1 MSLPSDQGW
10 SVPFDHPFYPPLPA
24 HYRQVRFQYVFFSAD
39 PAGVACLLP
48 APLEPSSDG
57 QCVAIGLEVP
67 FCTSY
72 GSFREAVVEQKCLFR
87 GREGWYCSHVWHDGP
102 AGIAAG
108 REIYGTPKI
117 YAALEVGFADRT
129 MFTRAA
135 MGQVPVIALSSTM
148 EEPVAPEAMPALAPS
163 WRLKLIP
170 RADRPG
176 PALKQLIDCAP
187 AVENFQAHA
196 CFRGRGVVKLEA
208 SPLCD
213 VTCLQPVAFGE
224 AFYLEASFS
233 ETFAR
238 IEHDYLAGEP

>member
-10 SVPFDHPFYPPLPA
+10 SVPFDSPFYPPLPA
-24 HYRQVRFQYVFFSAD
+24 HYRHVRFQYVFFQAD
-39 PAGVACLLP
+39 PAGVARLLP
-48 APLEPSSDG
+48 EPLAPSPDG
-57 QCVAIGLEVP
+57 RCVAIGLEVP
-67 FCTSY
+67 FSTHY
-72 GSFREAVVEQKCLFR
+72 GAFREAVVQEKCRF
-87 GREGWYCSHVWHDGP
+87 GDREGWYCSHVWHDGP

-117 YAALEVGFADRT
+117 FAALEVRFPDRT
-129 MFTRAA
+129 MFTCAS
-135 MGQVPVIALSSTM
+135 MGQVPVIAISSTM
-148 EEPVAPEAMPALAPS
+148 EEPITPQEFPSLAPA

-196 CFRGRGVVKLEA
+196 CCRGRGVVKLEA

-213 VTCLQPVAFGE
+213 VTCLQPVAYGD
-224 AFYLEASFS
+224 AFYLEASYT

-238 IEHDYLAGEP
+238 IEYDYLAGEP